1 MIQQF
6 LNKQVTVKL
15 FNGQKIKGK
24 LIAVGKSKHKGWG
37 NLILETPNG
46 TVIIRGS
53 KWHTIA
59 TFSQPLE
66 PLEET
71 AQPSPLEDASTS
83 PEQPHHT

>member
-37 NLILETPNG
+37 NLILETQNG
-46 TVIIRGS
+46 KIIIRGS

-71 AQPSPLEDASTS
+71 GQPSPLANALTS